1 MLKKKKK
8 KQQQHCNKF
17 NKDFKS
23 GPHHKN
29 IFKKEENYVN
39 CDT

>member
-1 MLKKKKK
+1 MFREKKK
-8 KQQQHCNKF
+8 QHCNKF

-23 GPHHKN
+23 GPHDKN
-29 IFKKEENYVN
+29 LFKKEENYVN